1 MPTSSQRPE
10 CGVVWPADRLI
21 PISACACGSA
31 GRIRQDGDIDTLL
44 CERTSTPLYVNY
56 RR

>member
-1 MPTSSQRPE
+1 MPTSLQRPE

-31 GRIRQDGDIDTLL
+31 GRIRQDGDIDTLF